1 MLIAA
6 VVNYTD
12 NIVKGLSNCLSMV
25 LSCIDIL
32 FIFLFYKFLSF
43 ELSKFLF
50 NFSFTWSFLIGATLV
65 LIALMLYNFNGI
77 NIKNNKA

>member
-1 MLIAA
+1 MSGVLIAA

-32 FIFLFYKFLSF
+32 SI
-43 ELSKFLF
+43 
-50 NFSFTWSFLIGATLV
+50 
-65 LIALMLYNFNGI
+65 
-77 NIKNNKA
+77 